1 MEERRPGPSSRAV
14 SPSQD
19 ELLSGWEG
27 PGGAGG
33 KGMDVPS
40 QGPALLRDLSA
51 FCLGLWLVLNP
62 SDLGQAWSC
71 SGGSR
76 GGEKPFPALEAER
89 KGDPLPDPSNGGT
102 ELTLSAQLRVVWGA
116 ENPLWGTLC
125 PKASVQRGDE
135 RMQQRGGRYPHRT
148 LVELHIMCPSWSA

>member
-1 MEERRPGPSSRAV
+1 MPYYCLCSHEHVSPLPAPLLPSFLSVLHKRWRRMEERRPGPSSRAV

-76 GGEKPFPALEAER
+76 GGEKPFSALEAEG
-89 KGDPLPDPSNGGT
+89 KGGPPARSQQWRDRAHPLC
-102 ELTLSAQLRVVWGA
+102 SAQGGLGSRK
-116 ENPLWGTLC
+116 PSL
-125 PKASVQRGDE
+125 GDFV
-135 RMQQRGGRYPHRT
+135 P
-148 LVELHIMCPSWSA
+148 